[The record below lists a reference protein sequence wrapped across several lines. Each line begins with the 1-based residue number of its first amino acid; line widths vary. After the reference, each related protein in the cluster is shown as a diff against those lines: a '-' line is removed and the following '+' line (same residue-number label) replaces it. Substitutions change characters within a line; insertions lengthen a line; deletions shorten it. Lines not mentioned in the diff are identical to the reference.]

1 MNHDLFNEQPQQ
13 FRRQLRDIRVPL
25 RLIKKAARS
34 NRRFPQ
40 ALDFFLFLW
49 DANGDAALFFRVAA
63 GEHLELLRGDTAQH
77 AILIQLLEDGVQFHF
92 PLPHGGQ
99 FFLLPA
105 DLPLKLGGLLAA
117 NVGGELFRMFPCH
130 GRYSP

>member
-1 MNHDLFNEQPQQ
+1 MNHDLLNEQPQQ
-13 FRRQLRDIRVPL
+13 LRRQFRDIRVPL
-25 RLIKKAARS
+25 RLIKEAVRPAH
-34 NRRFPQ
+34 RFPQ
-40 ALDFFLFLW
+40 ALDLTLFLW
-49 DANGDAALFFRVAA
+49 NTGCDAALFFRVAA

>member
-49 DANGDAALFFRVAA
+49 DANGDAALFRRSRMSP
-63 GEHLELLRGDTAQH
+63 GT
-77 AILIQLLEDGVQFHF
+77 
-92 PLPHGGQ
+92 
-99 FFLLPA
+99 
-105 DLPLKLGGLLAA
+105 
-117 NVGGELFRMFPCH
+117 LFQYK
-130 GRYSP
+130 YSSTRER